1 MRKQL
6 FNKCNQILR
15 TNIRRL
21 PVFISAYFLLFP
33 LPWSLYSA
41 EAASSG
47 NPAGNSSITGNS
59 SVDMPLLSE
68 PGAADKMISLDFDQ
82 ANIRI
87 FIKTIG
93 QLTGINFLIDDNV
106 RGTVTLVC
114 PTQIRLGEVYKILES
129 VLQIKGYAA
138 VPAGKIVKII
148 PRAEAAKGNLTIRV
162 GDDPDL
168 IPVDDSL
175 VTQIVL
181 LHFADAADVSG
192 LLAPFISAGGN
203 VTTYPKTNTV
213 IVTDTS
219 SNIHRIVKLIREID
233 IEGAKDNI
241 SVIRLKYGSAQTI
254 SGQLT
259 QIMQSNVTAP
269 VSRGLRTA
277 TVGTGA
283 VTTKIL
289 PDERINS
296 LIVIGNP
303 NDMDMIKGLVA
314 KLDVERPTESGNIH
328 VVYLKHAE
336 AATVEKSLSAVVGK
350 LSSKATSQTSDT
362 LQINADASTNSLIV
376 VASAQDYEII
386 EDMIKKLDIVRE
398 QVLVEFQIVETTK
411 DIMQEIGMDW
421 ATLDAASSGSVR
433 GFGYTNL
440 GPRVEA
446 ASGDLEG
453 MGVGAFK
460 KVGDSTQIGV
470 ILKAMEKRS
479 GLNILSTPHV
489 LTSNHQKATIVVGE
503 NVPYIK
509 QSRVTETDLQAPT
522 AIQTYDFK
530 DVGIELGVTPH
541 VSQGG
546 FVRLEIEASFSKLI
560 EGATGLSSS
569 TPTTALRKVNTVVSI
584 VSGTTIVIGGL
595 MRDDKETVVKKVP
608 LLGDIPL
615 IGVFFRV
622 NKNINLKT
630 NLLLFITPHVLAEQ
644 KDLVEITRLK
654 QQQQEQEQNSGD
666 DNQQ

>member
-1 MRKQL
+1 M
-6 FNKCNQILR
+6 
-15 TNIRRL
+15 
-21 PVFISAYFLLFP
+21 FISAYFLLAAP
-33 LPWSLYSA
+33 PQSLCNA
-41 EAASSG
+41 DLASSG
-47 NPAGNSSITGNS
+47 NPVGNSSVTSDSS

-82 ANIRI
+82 ANIRV

-106 RGTVTLVC
+106 RGTVTLAC
-114 PTQIRLGEVYKILES
+114 PTQIRLGEAYKILES

-162 GDDPDL
+162 GDDPNS

-181 LHFADAADVSG
+181 LHFADASDISG
-192 LLAPFISAGGN
+192 LLAPFVSAGGN

-213 IVTDTS
+213 IITDTS

-241 SVIRLKYGSAQTI
+241 SVIRLKYGSAQII

-269 VSRGLRTA
+269 ASRGVRTA
-277 TVGTGA
+277 SAGAGA
-283 VTTKIL
+283 VATKIL
-289 PDERINS
+289 PDERTNS
-296 LIVIGNP
+296 LFVVGNP
-303 NDMDMIKGLVA
+303 NDVDMIKSLVA

-350 LSSKATSQTSDT
+350 LSSKVTDKTSDI

-376 VASAQDYEII
+376 VASAQDFEII
-386 EDMIKKLDIVRE
+386 ENMIEKLDIVRE
-398 QVLVEFQIVETTK
+398 QVLVDFQIVETTK
-411 DIMQEIGMDW
+411 DILQEIGVDW
-421 ATLDAASSGSVR
+421 TTLDAASSNSVR

-446 ASGDLEG
+446 VSGDLEG
-453 MGVGAFK
+453 LGVGAFK
-460 KVGDSTQIGV
+460 KIGDSTQIAV
-470 ILKAMEKRS
+470 ILKALEKRS
-479 GLNILSTPHV
+479 GVNILSAPHV
-489 LTSNHQKATIVVGE
+489 LTSNHQKATIVAGE

-530 DVGIELGVTPH
+530 DVGVELGVTPH
-541 VSQGG
+541 ISQGG
-546 FVRLEIEASFSKLI
+546 LVRLEIEASFSKLI
-560 EGATGLSSS
+560 EGTTGLSSS
-569 TPTTALRKVNTVVSI
+569 TPTTAQRKINTVVSI
-584 VSGTTIVIGGL
+584 ASGTTIVIGGL
-595 MRDDKETVVKKVP
+595 MRDDKETIITKVP

-615 IGVFFRV
+615 IGGLFRFS
-622 NKNINLKT
+622 KDTNLKT

-644 KDLVEITRLK
+644 QDLVEITKLK
-654 QQQQEQEQNSGD
+654 QQQQEQPQEQNSGD
-666 DNQQ
+666 DNQ